1 MANETPTTSIALRDD
16 VARFELA
23 QREAKLLTLSALVP
37 EAYRGNTPAA
47 LANCMIAQD
56 IARRT
61 GQGTLAVM
69 QNLHII
75 SGRPSWSSQ
84 YIIGALNSCGRFS
97 PLRFRI
103 EKDDKETEV
112 EYGEWTGYKE
122 NRRKEVKKTKIRNVT
137 CTAYAIENGTGEI
150 LEGPAV
156 SYVLAIKEGWW
167 FKNDSK
173 WQTMPDLMIRYR
185 AAAFFGRLYA
195 PDILF
200 GFHAVEEV
208 RDIVSVEAETIP
220 EKGCSAEQL
229 KDTLANA
236 VKAAPAEPEPEVI
249 DAETEEP
256 PPADNPP
263 PPNPPGEN
271 QGNTLF

>member
-1 MANETPTTSIALRDD
+1 MSDTPNTAIAVRED

-23 QREAKLLTLSALVP
+23 KREATMLTVSALVP

-47 LANCMIAQD
+47 IANCMIAID
-56 IARRT
+56 LAKRT
-61 GQGTLAVM
+61 GQGVLAVM

-103 EKDDKETEV
+103 ETDEKETEV
-112 EYGEWTGYKE
+112 EYGEWHGYGKD
-122 NRRKEVKKTKIRNVT
+122 RRKEMKKAKIRNVT
-137 CTAYAIENGTGEI
+137 CTAYTVENGTGEI

-156 SYVLAIKEGWW
+156 SYVMAIKEGW
-167 FKNDSK
+167 FYKSDSK
-173 WQTMPDLMIRYR
+173 WQTMPDLMLRYR

-195 PDILF
+195 PDILY

-208 RDIVSVEAETIP
+208 RDIISVEAETIP
-220 EKGCSAEQL
+220 EKGCSAADL
-229 KDTLANA
+229 KDTLARA
-236 VKAAPAEPEPEVI
+236 GVQEPTPEPELI
-249 DAETEEP
+249 EAETEQPASEP
-256 PPADNPP
+256 QPEPGADDP
-263 PPNPPGEN
+263 
-271 QGNTLF
+271 QKSFF